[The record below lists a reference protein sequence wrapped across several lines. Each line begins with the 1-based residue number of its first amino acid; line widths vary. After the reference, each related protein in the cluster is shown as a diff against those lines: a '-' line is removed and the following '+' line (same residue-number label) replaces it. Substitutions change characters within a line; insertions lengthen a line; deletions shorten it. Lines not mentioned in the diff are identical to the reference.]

1 LICANLSTDAS
12 SLASRVALDE
22 RTMAVVMAHAA
33 THDRAY
39 LHAMLDAGASY
50 IGVLGPRRR
59 TMELLGDRSADG
71 DLPPAVHAPV
81 GLDLG
86 AESPDEIALAIVA
99 EIAAVNAGRSGGLLR
114 DRSGP
119 IHDRE
124 HSLHDARIS

>member
-1 LICANLSTDAS
+1 MQAH
-12 SLASRVALDE
+12 
-22 RTMAVVMAHAA
+22 RTC
-33 THDRAY
+33 
-39 LHAMLDAGASY
+39 
-50 IGVLGPRRR
+50 VLGPRRR

-114 DRSGP
+114 DWSGP